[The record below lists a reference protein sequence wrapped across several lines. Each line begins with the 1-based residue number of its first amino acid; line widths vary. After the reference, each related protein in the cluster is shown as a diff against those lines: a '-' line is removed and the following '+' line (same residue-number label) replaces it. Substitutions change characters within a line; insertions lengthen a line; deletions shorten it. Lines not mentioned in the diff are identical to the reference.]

1 MKISKEFRTDA
12 ARRLLQQDRLAL
24 QAYQEVIKSIEKP
37 VWPPGG
43 TTFTI
48 REGKN
53 ENGVVPI
60 KEGCYIQL
68 EDVFDWYREK
78 ELTVLKQEKQKGG
91 PIDVYKEF
99 TTNGNVL
106 RVGLE
111 FETGNISS
119 AHRSMNKIALGLSR
133 SELDLGMILLPIK
146 ALAYHLTDRIS
157 NFEELEP
164 YFELMSGRPF
174 ICIGFDA
181 DKVSSS
187 EDIPYIPKGK
197 DGMSKR
203 SAKKWKYRKL
213 K

>member
-37 VWPPGG
+37 VWPPGA

-60 KEGCYIQL
+60 KEDCYIQL

-99 TTNGNVL
+99 STESNIL

-133 SELDLGMILLPIK
+133 SELDLGIILLPMK
-146 ALAYHLTDRIS
+146 SFAYHLTDRIS

-181 DKVSSS
+181 DKMSSS

-203 SAKKWKYRKL
+203 STKKWKYREL